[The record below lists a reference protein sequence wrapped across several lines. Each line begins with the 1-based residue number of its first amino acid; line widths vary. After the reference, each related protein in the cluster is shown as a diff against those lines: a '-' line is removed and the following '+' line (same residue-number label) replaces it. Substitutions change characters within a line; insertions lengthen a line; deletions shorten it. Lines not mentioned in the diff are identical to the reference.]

1 MLREFSVFAAPSSGL
16 LLLLVVG
23 STFIGGSAAIGAFGS
38 AGSGGFG
45 GAVGC
50 FLGSSVFT
58 CVLLILL
65 AFIRKKLV
73 FLTRDIV
80 FV

>member
-1 MLREFSVFAAPSSGL
+1 MLREFSVFAAPSSG
-16 LLLLVVG
+16 LLLVVG

-65 AFIRKKLV
+65 AVIRKKLV